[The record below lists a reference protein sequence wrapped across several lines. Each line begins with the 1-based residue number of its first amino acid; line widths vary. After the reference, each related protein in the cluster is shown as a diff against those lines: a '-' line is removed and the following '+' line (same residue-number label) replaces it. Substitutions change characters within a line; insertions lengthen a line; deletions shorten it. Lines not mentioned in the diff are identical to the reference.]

1 MPHSSSN
8 LSGEKTTSTG
18 GSEELLRLSNIRK
31 AFRRADDS
39 ELLVLDSINLTLR
52 KGEIVGLLGRS
63 GSGKSTL
70 LRTICGLVQ
79 PTSGTVSFRGSEIN
93 RPTDGIS
100 MVFQN
105 FALFP
110 WLSVQENV
118 ELGLEARQVDAKLAR
133 KRSEQALDL
142 VGLSGFESAYPKEL
156 SGGMRQRVGFARALV
171 VDPEILLMDEPFS
184 ALDVLTA
191 ESLRNEFMDLWSDG
205 RIPIGAVLIVTHNIE
220 EAIQLCDRVIIFSS
234 NPGRIIAELPIT
246 LSRPRDRNDD
256 SFREI
261 IDEIYVR
268 MTEGPQPTT
277 SGMRH
282 ARAPMGERLPQVGS
296 NEMAGLLEALEGD
309 YQGRADLPQL
319 ADALSL
325 EIDDLFPIAEAL
337 HLLGFAEVGQGDIV
351 LTHAGRAYVEADTS
365 DRKHIFAVHLLAHI
379 SLAAHIHRVLEERPN
394 HRAPKARFIAE
405 LEDHLSNDE
414 AQSVLE
420 TAIEWGRWGEVFAYD
435 HKSGMLMLDV
445 DHETAQP
452 SN

>member
-1 MPHSSSN
+1 MPHPTHDQPTPPN
-8 LSGEKTTSTG
+8 AAPGT
-18 GSEELLRLSNIRK
+18 ELLRVTNIRK

-70 LRTICGLVQ
+70 LRAICGLVH
-79 PTSGTVSFRGSEIN
+79 PSSGSVTFRGHEVEG
-93 RPTDGIS
+93 PTDGIT

-118 ELGLEARQVDAKLAR
+118 ELGLEARQVDSKQAR
-133 KRSEQALDL
+133 IRSESALSL

-191 ESLRNEFMDLWSDG
+191 ESLRNEFMDLWSEG

-220 EAIQLCDRVIIFSS
+220 EAVQLCDRVVIFSS
-234 NPGRIIAELPIT
+234 NPGRIIAEMPIHLP
-246 LSRPRDRNDD
+246 RPRDRNDEA
-256 SFREI
+256 FRQI
-261 IDEIYVR
+261 VDDIYVR
-268 MTEGPQPTT
+268 MTEGPQPTST
-277 SGMRH
+277 GTRQH
-282 ARAPMGERLPQVGS
+282 RAPMSERLPAVGS
-296 NEMAGLLEALEGD
+296 NQMAGLLEALESD

-319 ADALSL
+319 ADALAL

-337 HLLGFAEVGQGDIV
+337 HLFGFADVGQGDIV
-351 LTHAGRAYVEADTS
+351 LTHAGRAYVEADTNA
-365 DRKHIFAVHLLAHI
+365 RKHIFAEHLLAHI
-379 SLAAHIHRVLEERPN
+379 SLAAHIHRVLVERPN
-394 HRAPKARFIAE
+394 HRAPKHRFIAE
-405 LEDHLSNDE
+405 LEDHFSDEE

-435 HKSGMLMLDV
+435 HKSGLLRL
-445 DHETAQP
+445 ETNSDTPPAAA
-452 SN
+452 NT